1 MAAAMVEA
9 LGRGGQA
16 RVAVAAEMSRNTL
29 IVGSVELSSGR
40 VRRFGSAGRVRV
52 VSVLLILVRT
62 CWWCWTH
69 SWSRSRG
76 VIRCRRC
83 GGRRSRRGCC
93 RRELHR
99 LGHRAGESLV
109 GRMLHYVGYSL
120 QANAKVAGAQNPN
133 RNAQFEYINARAGE
147 HLAGGEPVISIDCK
161 RKELVGRVIETSR
174 YSPPRILTIVPKESP
189 VAGATKACG
198 LPEPSASAFRRSMC
212 TLRDNERDLQRRC
225 TRCPSLRR

>member
-1 MAAAMVEA
+1 MTGCDFFGGAYEVGVRPRVCLSCALQHGGVELSEEGLSKIFSVSLPLLDERQRRLMVVVEA

-16 RVAVAAEMSRNTL
+16 RVAVAAEMRRNTL

-76 VIRCRRC
+76 VIRRRRC
-83 GGRRSRRGCC
+83 GGRRSRRRCC
-93 RRELHR
+93 RRELQR
-99 LGHRAGESLV
+99 LGHQAGESLV
-109 GRMLHYVGYSL
+109 GRMLHYLGYSL
-120 QANAKVAGAQNPN
+120 QANAKVAEGAQNPD

-161 RKELVGRVIETSR
+161 KKELVGW
-174 YSPPRILTIVPKESP
+174 
-189 VAGATKACG
+189 
-198 LPEPSASAFRRSMC
+198 
-212 TLRDNERDLQRRC
+212 
-225 TRCPSLRR
+225 